1 MRIQST
7 KNILIPKK
15 CTRFNS
21 SKLIAY
27 YCKYTY
33 CLDSGPLRLDM
44 VRLKESVFDDPGAP
58 TMISGVLVTVQIIVA
73 NKFSF
78 SASVL
83 AMPVGRLSSLV

>member
-1 MRIQST
+1 MYS
-7 KNILIPKK
+7 
-15 CTRFNS
+15 
-21 SKLIAY
+21 
-27 YCKYTY
+27 Y

-44 VRLKESVFDDPGAP
+44 VRLKDSVFDDPGAP

-83 AMPVGRLSSLV
+83 AMPAGKLNSLI

>member
-1 MRIQST
+1 
-7 KNILIPKK
+7 
-15 CTRFNS
+15 
-21 SKLIAY
+21 
-27 YCKYTY
+27 
-33 CLDSGPLRLDM
+33 M

>member
-1 MRIQST
+1 
-7 KNILIPKK
+7 
-15 CTRFNS
+15 
-21 SKLIAY
+21 
-27 YCKYTY
+27 
-33 CLDSGPLRLDM
+33 M

-83 AMPVGRLSSLV
+83 AMPVGKLRLLM